1 MSSLSIVKQSNDL
14 VSAYGL
20 WVEERRLAFEEELNA
35 TGFLLWYAVISPH
48 CYRRTL
54 IDRDIFDLITRPTP
68 PYLSLL
74 ELYVAGLDEKLV
86 SQVDPA
92 GIYDVHFWY
101 YASAVRRYGLAPFV
115 TEREIVDLSRM
126 PGRRA
131 NKVEFSIS
139 LLDEIARHDD
149 VFAKASNLAIF
160 KRDAVV
166 SDLPVNPSGRNT
178 AGRTPKLGRQ
188 AQARRDGR
196 QEGFA
201 SGSVLSENDR
211 PERFFGLNLIGFAN
225 AVLGLG
231 EDLQS
236 FLTLSRRIG
245 AHVAVVDVPLSD
257 EHATLQ
263 SSQVEPICR
272 NSPIFPTSLFCM
284 PLFETERFRLRHGDD
299 YLRGRY
305 NIGNWAWEL
314 SALPAHWRH
323 AFDCMD
329 EVWAI
334 SPWLQQA
341 YASLSRKPV
350 VYMPPLVHLPAVERF
365 DLAELGFSESH
376 FVFLTFCDFNS
387 YSARK
392 NPVGA
397 VRAFQRAFPA
407 RTSSE
412 RLIVKTLNGH
422 SQTESLKQLLLSIDD
437 DPRVIVVD
445 GAYSRPKTLGLLQ
458 AADCFVSLHRSE
470 GFGRVIAESML
481 LETPV
486 IATGYSGS
494 NVLLD
499 ESTGFAVDYELKPVE
514 AGAYGYSDGCVW
526 ADPRLDDAVDRMRF
540 VADNGCDVA
549 ARVREGLRRV
559 KQNHGLETVAEN
571 FRTRLGQILGAGAMT
586 VTDSG
591 SSTGAARPPSAS
603 AGRNAKAPMER
614 WVERGYAMLGDKP

>member
-1 MSSLSIVKQSNDL
+1 MPGGNSRLQTTRTNRTPEMSSLSIVKQNKDL

-20 WVEERRLAFEEELNA
+20 WVEERRLAFEEDLNA
-35 TGFLLWYAVISPH
+35 TSFLLWYAVFSPH
-48 CYRRTL
+48 CYRRAL
-54 IDRDIFDLITRPTP
+54 IDRDIIDLITHPTP

-86 SQVDPA
+86 SQDDPA
-92 GIYDVHFWY
+92 EIYDVHFWY
-101 YASAVRRYGLAPFV
+101 YASAVRRYGLASFV
-115 TEREIVDLSRM
+115 TEREIVGLSHMR
-126 PGRRA
+126 GRRPSGA
-131 NKVEFSIS
+131 EFSIS
-139 LLDEIARHDD
+139 LLDEIARHEDA
-149 VFAKASNLAIF
+149 FANASTLAIYR
-160 KRDAVV
+160 RDAVV
-166 SDLPVNPSGRNT
+166 GALPVDPRGANP
-178 AGRTPKLGRQ
+178 AGRMPKLGGR
-188 AQARRDGR
+188 AQARRDFR
-196 QEGFA
+196 QEDFA
-201 SGSVLSENDR
+201 SGSVLSKNDG
-211 PERFFGLNLIGFAN
+211 PGQFYGLNLIGFAN

-257 EHATLQ
+257 EHATVQ

-323 AFDCMD
+323 AFDHMD

-341 YASLSRKPV
+341 YASISRKPV
-350 VYMPPLVHLPAVERF
+350 VYMPPLVHLPAVESF
-365 DLAELGFSESH
+365 DLAELDLSRSH
-376 FVFLTFCDFNS
+376 FVFLTLCDFNS

-422 SQTESLKQLLLSIDD
+422 SQS
-437 DPRVIVVD
+437 
-445 GAYSRPKTLGLLQ
+445 
-458 AADCFVSLHRSE
+458 
-470 GFGRVIAESML
+470 
-481 LETPV
+481 
-486 IATGYSGS
+486 
-494 NVLLD
+494 
-499 ESTGFAVDYELKPVE
+499 
-514 AGAYGYSDGCVW
+514 
-526 ADPRLDDAVDRMRF
+526 
-540 VADNGCDVA
+540 
-549 ARVREGLRRV
+549 
-559 KQNHGLETVAEN
+559 
-571 FRTRLGQILGAGAMT
+571 
-586 VTDSG
+586 
-591 SSTGAARPPSAS
+591 
-603 AGRNAKAPMER
+603 
-614 WVERGYAMLGDKP
+614 